1 MTLTTQRG
9 DLKAALEAIPEV
21 AAAVTVYDYVPEALA
36 APAII
41 IQPGDPY
48 LSDEDQTHGAYA
60 VARLVTLVI
69 ESNTNDRATD
79 ELDTLIEAVIGAID
93 VSTVSGPFPFTYN
106 TATYLAVNATVTDI
120 LKIGS

>member
-1 MTLTTQRG
+1 MSLTTQRTA
-9 DLKAALEAIPEV
+9 LKADLEAIPDLV
-21 AAAVTVYDYVPEALA
+21 AVTVYDYVPEALA

-48 LSDEDQTHGAYA
+48 LSDDGQTHDTYA
-60 VARLVTLVI
+60 VARLLTLVI

-79 ELDTLIEAVIGAID
+79 ELDTLVEAVIGAID

-106 TATYLAVNATVTDI
+106 TATYLAVNATVSDT
-120 LKIGS
+120 LKIGN